1 MKKVIIIEGVDNC
14 GKDSLINN
22 LVTQFKGSEVIHA
35 CVPNNNNL
43 FKFYYNGII
52 HHTLDSYYHSDV
64 EAIIHNRSM
73 YGEYVYGP
81 KYRNESKDK
90 VAEIIHRLEIG
101 QLKTFI
107 FSKDLYFILLTSSDS
122 DLIANNDDGL
132 SFSAKKTD
140 IDDEIAAFNE
150 VFSLSSIKNK
160 KKIFVNNDN
169 RFRSKEDIYKDAL
182 DFINNTQGD

>member
-22 LVTQFKGSEVIHA
+22 LITQFKGSEVIHT
-35 CVPNNNNL
+35 CVPSSNNL

-81 KYRNESKDK
+81 KYRNESKESVFD
-90 VAEIIHRLEIG
+90 IIKKLELG
-101 QLKTFI
+101 QLRTFI
-107 FSKDLYFILLTSSDS
+107 LDSELYFILLTSSDS

-132 SFSAKKTD
+132 SISSNKSD
-140 IDDEIAAFNE
+140 IEEELAAFNE
-150 VFSLSSIKNK
+150 VFDKSSIKNK
-160 KKIFVNNDN
+160 KKIFVNNGPY
-169 RFRSKEDIYKDAL
+169 FRSKEDIYKEAL
-182 DFINNTQGD
+182 HFITIEQGD